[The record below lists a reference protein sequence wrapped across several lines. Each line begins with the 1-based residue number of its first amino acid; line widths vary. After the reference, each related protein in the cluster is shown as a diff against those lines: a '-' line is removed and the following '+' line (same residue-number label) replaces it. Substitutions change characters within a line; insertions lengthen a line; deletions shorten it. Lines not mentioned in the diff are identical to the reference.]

1 MSGTVREQ
9 LLTQLA
15 TYQPEI
21 LQFTQDLMA
30 IATENPP
37 GLRYNSCAD
46 LIAQKLVALDL
57 PGEIIAVPMGD
68 SELAPRYCV
77 LSHYGS
83 GQRTFYFH
91 GHYDVVPAA
100 SPEQYVPYVEGDRL
114 YGRGSSDMKG
124 GLTAMIYALKALQDC
139 AAPLNGRVGLTIVP
153 DEETGGAFGSSYLSA
168 AGILGRDGIGMLLA
182 EPTSGVVWNA
192 NRGAISMR
200 ITVKGKPAHVGL
212 QYQGINAFEKMLVVA
227 NALME
232 LKAEVEARQTS
243 YNIQPEAA
251 RASILMMG
259 GVSSAGSNFN
269 LVPGASSFTI
279 DRRINPEEDLATEK
293 ALIFRVLDSV
303 RQQGIDLD
311 VELFQEAESAGASAD
326 HLVGRALAA
335 NIETIKGKAPA
346 FELCPGLL
354 ENRFY
359 AQAGVPAYSYG
370 PGLLSVSHGPAEYV
384 EIGELYNCAA
394 IYALTALDLL
404 SAGGLEPAG
413 HGT

>member
-1 MSGTVREQ
+1 MTDTLREQ
-9 LLTQLA
+9 VLARLTY
-15 TYQPEI
+15 YQADI
-21 LQFTQDLMA
+21 LQFTQELMA

-37 GLRYNSCAD
+37 GRLYKPCVDRIVS
-46 LIAQKLVALDL
+46 KLTALEL
-57 PGEIIAVPMGD
+57 PSEVIAVPMGD
-68 SELAPRYCV
+68 SLLEPRYCV

-100 SPEQYVPYVEGDRL
+100 SPDQYQPYVDGERL

-124 GLTAMIYALKALQDC
+124 GLAAMIYALKALQDC
-139 AAPLNGRVGLTIVP
+139 AAPLASRVGLTIVP
-153 DEETGGAFGSSYLSA
+153 DEETGGAFGSSYLFE

-200 ITVKGKPAHVGL
+200 ITVNGKPAHVGL
-212 QYQGINAFEKMLVVA
+212 QYQGVNAFERMLTVA

-243 YNIQPEAA
+243 YQIQPEAA

-259 GVSSAGSNFN
+259 GVSAAGSNFN
-269 LVPGASSFTI
+269 LVPGQSSFTI

-293 ALIFRVLDSV
+293 ALIFQVLESV
-303 RQQGIDLD
+303 RQQGIELD
-311 VELFQEAESAGASAD
+311 VEVFQEAESAGASAD
-326 HLVGRALAA
+326 HPVGRALAA
-335 NIETIKGKAPA
+335 NIEAIKGQPPE

-359 AQAGVPAYSYG
+359 AQAGVPAYAYG

-384 EIGELYNCAA
+384 EIAELYNCAA
-394 IYALTALDLL
+394 IYALTALDMLL
-404 SAGGLEPAG
+404 GE
-413 HGT
+413 